1 MGNSMG
7 GRLRRRR
14 ENIVIFENS
23 LSFKWKQYI
32 PLPLQSWTV
41 FKFLFFSAPLCLSVS
56 ALKKTNSACSKLNRA
71 YTLLQSIIMQ
81 EFLVAIL
88 NAEAGRHGHSFTHKS
103 IVSNRSI
110 CYSKKLK
117 YTTENTDQATNLS
130 RLICVLCAFCGRK
143 YLKEVFPY

>member
-7 GRLRRRR
+7 GRLRWRG
-14 ENIVIFENS
+14 ENIVVFENC
-23 LSFKWKQYI
+23 LTLKYQEYI

-81 EFLVAIL
+81 EVLVAIL
-88 NAEAGRHGHSFTHKS
+88 NAEAGRHGGAEK
-103 IVSNRSI
+103 I
-110 CYSKKLK
+110 L
-117 YTTENTDQATNLS
+117 
-130 RLICVLCAFCGRK
+130 
-143 YLKEVFPY
+143 